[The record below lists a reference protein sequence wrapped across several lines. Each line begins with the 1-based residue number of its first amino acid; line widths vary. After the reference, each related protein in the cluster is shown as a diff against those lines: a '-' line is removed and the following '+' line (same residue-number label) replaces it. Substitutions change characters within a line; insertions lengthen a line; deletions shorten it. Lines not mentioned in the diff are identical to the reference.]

1 LGRQNVIVGTA
12 GHIDHGKSALV
23 ERLTGTQPDRLREE
37 QERGITLD
45 LGFAGIEINSTTIS
59 FVDVPG
65 HEKLIRNMIAGATG
79 IDIILFAV
87 DSTEGIKPQTIE
99 HADILSVLNIDI
111 LIVVMTKSDK
121 VSKTVLNKR
130 LSETKEFFN
139 RFGYQ
144 HKKFLTASIYDQQS
158 LDNLKKTL
166 YECSGLVKN
175 RHISDNFLM
184 RIDRSF
190 SIKGA
195 GTIVTGSCIT
205 GRIKTGDDVEL
216 LPDGFQTKV
225 KNIQVHSKNSHSASA
240 GDRAALNVTGVDK
253 DKIYRGD
260 IAAAPKVF
268 SQAASFYARL
278 RTFSSI
284 SRRDVIKHNK
294 SYRFLIGTYA
304 GQAKI
309 ILLDKKSLNA
319 GESALCKIIPDKTY
333 TPLFGEAFFLRSL
346 SPQVTVTGGKVLSID
361 NFGLDKNNLV
371 TFLSYM
377 ENGKTEEAFKVLE
390 AKIKGAVS
398 IPALAQ
404 FTDKNDEEIIQLLE
418 KYFIS
423 AGGSL
428 TPKRYYSKMIDLAKE
443 EIFSGRSVS
452 LSGYHKYFK
461 NSENIWK
468 IFREDLIRLAEK
480 NGFTYEN
487 DKIFKKKKSEHEKLA
502 DEIYGKMSQDI
513 SLSNTANLSHTLNIS
528 EKAAAN
534 ALTILAN
541 RGKIKKLDNKNF
553 IRTDIFDTFIQ
564 NAVETAK
571 KEQYIDLKKT
581 KTIIEAPRKILIPL
595 IEQLDKTGLFTN
607 KDNKRYLKED

>member
-1 LGRQNVIVGTA
+1 MGSQNVIVGTA

-23 ERLTGTQPDRLREE
+23 ERLTGIHPDRFREE

-45 LGFAGIEINSTTIS
+45 LGFAALEIDNTTIS

-87 DSTEGIKPQTIE
+87 DATEGIKPQTIE
-99 HADILSVLNIDI
+99 HADILSVLNIEI
-111 LIVVMTKSDK
+111 LIVVLTKSDK
-121 VSKTVLNKR
+121 VSEALLNR
-130 LSETKEFFN
+130 RFSEAKEFFN
-139 RFGYQ
+139 RFSYP
-144 HKKFLTASIYDQQS
+144 HKKILTASIYDQNTI
-158 LDNLKKTL
+158 DNLRETL
-166 YECSGLVKN
+166 YECSELIKN
-175 RHISDNFLM
+175 RYISDNYLM

-205 GRIKTGDDVEL
+205 GQIKTGDDIEL
-216 LPDGFQTKV
+216 LPAGIQTKV
-225 KNIQVHSKNSHSASA
+225 KNIQVHSKNSPSASA

-253 DKIYRGD
+253 DKVHRGD

-268 SQAASFYARL
+268 SPAASFYARL

-284 SRRDVIKHNK
+284 SRKDVIKHNK

-304 GQAKI
+304 GEAKI
-309 ILLDKKSLNA
+309 ILLGKKSLNA
-319 GESALCKIIPDKTY
+319 GESALCKVVPDKPY

-346 SPQVTVTGGKVLSID
+346 SPQVTVAGGRVLSID
-361 NFGLDKNNLV
+361 NFGLDKNNLI
-371 TFLSYM
+371 TFLSCM
-377 ENGKTEEAFKVLE
+377 ENGQTEEAFKVLE
-390 AKIKGAVS
+390 THIEGTID
-398 IPALAQ
+398 IPAPVQ
-404 FTDKNDEEIIQLLE
+404 FTDKNSVEINHLIK

-423 AGGSL
+423 AGSSL
-428 TPKRYYSKMIDLAKE
+428 TPRKYFSKITDMGKE
-443 EIFSGRSVS
+443 EIFSGRPVS

-468 IFREDLIRLAEK
+468 IFRENLIRLAET
-480 NGFTYEN
+480 NGYTYEN
-487 DKIFKKKKSEHEKLA
+487 DKIFKKRKSVHEKLA
-502 DEIYGKMSQDI
+502 EEIYEKMSQDI
-513 SLSNTANLSHTLNIS
+513 SLSNTANLSSSLNIS

-534 ALTILAN
+534 ALTILTN
-541 RGKIKKLDNKNF
+541 KGKIKKLDEKNF
-553 IRTDIFDTFIQ
+553 IRTDIFDNFIQ

-571 KEQYIDLKKT
+571 KEQYIDLKKA

-607 KDNKRYLKED
+607 KDNKRYLKEG

>member
-1 LGRQNVIVGTA
+1 LGSQNVIIGTA

-23 ERLTGTQPDRLREE
+23 ERLTGVHPDRLRQE

-45 LGFAGIEINSTTIS
+45 LGFAALEIDNTTIS

-79 IDIILFAV
+79 IDIVLFSV

-99 HADILSVLNIDI
+99 HADILSVLNIET
-111 LIVVMTKSDK
+111 LIVVLTKSDK
-121 VSKTVLNKR
+121 VSKALLNKR
-130 LSETKEFFN
+130 LSEAKEFFN
-139 RFGYQ
+139 RFSYP
-144 HKKFLTASIYDQQS
+144 HKKFLTASIYDERTI
-158 LDNLKKTL
+158 DNLKKTL

-175 RHISDNFLM
+175 RHISDNFFM

-205 GRIKTGDDVEL
+205 GQIKTGDDIEL
-216 LPDGFQTKV
+216 LPAGFQTKV
-225 KNIQVHSKNSHSASA
+225 KNIQVHSKNSSSASA

-253 DKIYRGD
+253 DKVHRGD
-260 IAAAPKVF
+260 ITAAPKVF
-268 SQAASFYARL
+268 SPTASFYARL
-278 RTFSSI
+278 RVFNSI
-284 SRRDVIKHNK
+284 SGRDVIKHNK
-294 SYRFLIGTYA
+294 SYRFFIGTYA

-333 TPLFGEAFFLRSL
+333 TPLFGETFFLRSL
-346 SPQVTVTGGKVLSID
+346 SPQVTVAGGRVLSID
-361 NFGLDKNNLV
+361 NFGLDKNNLI
-371 TFLSYM
+371 TFLNYM
-377 ENGKTEEAFKVLE
+377 EDGKTEEAFKVLE
-390 AKIKGAVS
+390 TNIEGTID
-398 IPALAQ
+398 IPAPAQ
-404 FTDKNDEEIIQLLE
+404 FTDKNRDEIQHLLK

-423 AGGSL
+423 AGGSI
-428 TPKRYYSKMIDLAKE
+428 TPKKYFSKITDMAKE

-468 IFREDLIRLAEK
+468 IFRGNLIRLAEK
-480 NGFTYEN
+480 NGYTYEN
-487 DKIFKKKKSEHEKLA
+487 DIILKKKKSEHEKLA
-502 DEIYGKMSQDI
+502 DEIYKKMSQDI
-513 SLSNTANLSHTLNIS
+513 SLSNTANLSNTLNIS
-528 EKAAAN
+528 EKAAVN

-541 RGKIKKLDNKNF
+541 KGKIKKLDEKNF
-553 IRTDIFDTFIQ
+553 IRTDIFDNFIQ
-564 NAVETAK
+564 DAVETAK
-571 KEQYIDLKKT
+571 KDQYIDLKKA
-581 KTIIEAPRKILIPL
+581 KTIIDAPRKILIPL

-607 KDNKRYLKED
+607 KDRKRFLKGD